1 MPNTILLVEDDK
13 LFQSAFVRK
22 FKDSF
27 NVLSANDA
35 TEGLTVLERHKDVSV
50 IITDMMMPG
59 LNGVEFLEKTIE
71 CSPYAVRI
79 MLTGSEEQ
87 KTAVDAVNRGNI
99 FRFLN
104 KPCSMELLMTT
115 IEEAIDLYDS
125 RMKERA
131 LLEQVYKRMLE
142 GTDETAASPSEEA
155 EVGVKGRQL
164 DCLKWAI
171 KGKTY
176 EEISIILGISART
189 VRHYIIEAR
198 EAYGY
203 ASTTQALVRASKDFS
218 IDPS

>member
-1 MPNTILLVEDDK
+1 MKQKTILLVEDDK

-27 NVLSANDA
+27 DVLSAGDA
-35 TEGLTVLERHKDVSV
+35 MEGLSILGQHDDVAV
-50 IITDMMMPG
+50 IISDMMMPG
-59 LNGVEFLEKTIE
+59 MNGVEFLEKSIE
-71 CSPYAVRI
+71 ANPYAVRI

-104 KPCSMELLMTT
+104 KPCSMELLLAT
-115 IEEAIDLYDS
+115 IEEASELYDS

-131 LLEQVYKRMLE
+131 LLEQVYEKMLAQSNE
-142 GTDETAASPSEEA
+142 EEA
-155 EVGVKGRQL
+155 AVEMKGRQL
-164 DCLKWAI
+164 ECLNWAI